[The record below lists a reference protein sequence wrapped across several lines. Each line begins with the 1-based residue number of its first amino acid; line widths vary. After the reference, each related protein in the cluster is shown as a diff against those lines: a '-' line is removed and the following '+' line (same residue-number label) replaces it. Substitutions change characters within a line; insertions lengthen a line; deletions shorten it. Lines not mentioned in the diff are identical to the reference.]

1 MYEYE
6 IMHIVER
13 VL

>member
-6 IMHIVER
+6 IDIVS
-13 VL
+13 L